1 MDIKLFWFALVMS
14 CEDCKLEV
22 AGAYKMMYGR
32 RLCGLC
38 RAFHDNT
45 LSLKTYE
52 YIMNELEKP
61 CRFCGCVNVQKHFDH
76 VNMFEKTGTV
86 GQMIKCGKPEDAIL
100 KEIKKCQVLCVYC
113 HRVVTAYERR
123 CGFMEKKI
131 ALRRIHGSA
140 MARAMLAV
148 EYDTVMSVFYRWM
161 ENTGGAMVNAGCEI
175 VELDV
180 DV

>member
-1 MDIKLFWFALVMS
+1 MG

-22 AGAYKMMYGR
+22 TGAYKMLYGR

-52 YIMNELEKP
+52 YIMNVMITP
-61 CRFCGCVNVQKHFDH
+61 CRFCGRVDVQKNFDH

-86 GQMIKCGKPEDAIL
+86 GQMIRHGRPEEEIL
-100 KEIKKCQVLCVYC
+100 KEMQKCQILCVYC

-123 CGFMEKKI
+123 IGFIEKKTI
-131 ALRRIHGSA
+131 LTRKHGSEI
-140 MARAMLAV
+140 ARSMLAV
-148 EYDTVMSVFYRWM
+148 EYEKVMTGFYKWM
-161 ENTGGAMVNAGCEI
+161 EKTGGAMVVARCYEI
-175 VELDV
+175 TAIDV